1 MMPRNIRALLLPPLA
16 LVCTLGMMLVFR
28 QSLALCALLPGLW
41 FFLFRPLSRRE
52 ILLFIVA
59 GFFITFQNY
68 SVLRTGAFSFAI
80 QDFLLMP
87 YYEPLLWGFYFLNI
101 KRFFGHD
108 EGVGL
113 EWRAVFG
120 LACVSLAFGV
130 FSGTAWHSAAVFT
143 ALAVLLSVFHSP
155 QDLAYGAYALGL
167 GFVVELFGVST
178 GAWSYPDPDFLG
190 IPFWFAPMW
199 ISVGLLGRRLLFPL
213 VAVLDRTIARLL
225 G

>member
-1 MMPRNIRALLLPPLA
+1 MPRSVCSILLPPLA
-16 LVCTLGMMLVFR
+16 LVCTLGMIFVLR
-28 QSLALCALLPGLW
+28 QSLALCVLLPGLW
-41 FFLFRPLSRRE
+41 FLLFNPLSRRD

-59 GFFITFQNY
+59 GVFITFQNY
-68 SVLRTGAFSFAI
+68 SVLRTGEFAFAS
-80 QDFLLMP
+80 QDFFLMP

-101 KRFFGHD
+101 KRFFEQD
-108 EGVGL
+108 AGVGL
-113 EWRAVFG
+113 EWKAVFCLGCVSLVFG
-120 LACVSLAFGV
+120 L
-130 FSGTAWHSAAVFT
+130 FSGTAWYSGAVFA
-143 ALAVLLSVFHSP
+143 ALAVLVSVFHTP

-178 GAWSYPDPDFLG
+178 GAWSYPNPGFLG

-213 VAVLDRTIARLL
+213 VAVLDRNISRLL